1 MCKQV
6 CIKRELIENYLSF
19 FYNNAMERIDYI
31 LDFCKELGKQ
41 MIVAGANIERVD
53 LCTERICHA
62 YGLHD
67 VTCANLTTRISISAK
82 DEVKH
87 YAHRQT
93 DVPPQNLNLERLKKL
108 NNLSYYV
115 KNNTPDV
122 TTLYDLLKSVKSND
136 FPWWAMMI
144 GYLVAMA
151 ALARMFIASPAELCV
166 IEINTLV
173 LFGLSKLFSKVHV
186 NKIITNFLSM
196 VLVSLIA
203 SLFFKI
209 GFIEHFFVV
218 LIVNAFYLLPGIQM
232 INCARNILC
241 GNEMNGII
249 DLLKVFLEVCSIVA
263 GVAAVYAVLGN
274 ALGNPAIE
282 NAPTYL
288 ENTPRWVSN
297 LELVILTLM
306 ASAGF
311 GVVFNI
317 QLKDLGFAALGGMIV
332 RIVYILFQMAL
343 PEYRFVFVA
352 LAAFFAALYSEILA
366 ISRKEP
372 STLYLYPSIVPL
384 IPGDLFV
391 YVGLGFM
398 WTDFA
403 IAENARN
410 LALTLLGVSLGFV
423 LCSTIVH
430 YVRKFK
436 FMKKFAD
443 DSK

>member
-1 MCKQV
+1 
-6 CIKRELIENYLSF
+6 
-19 FYNNAMERIDYI
+19 MERIDYI

-41 MIVAGANIERVD
+41 MIACGANIERVD
-53 LCTERICHA
+53 LCIERICHA

-82 DEVKH
+82 DEQKR

-93 DVPPQNLNLERLKKL
+93 DVPPQTLNLERLKKL
-108 NNLSYYV
+108 NNLSYTV
-115 KNNTPDV
+115 KN
-122 TTLYDLLKSVKSND
+122 TLPEESTLPGLLKEVKSND

-151 ALARMFIASPAELCV
+151 ALARIFIAGPAELCV

-173 LFGLSKLFSKVHV
+173 LFGVSKLFSKVHV
-186 NKIITNFLSM
+186 NKIITNFISM
-196 VLVSLIA
+196 FIVSLIA

-209 GFIEHFFVV
+209 GFIQYYFVV

-232 INCARNILC
+232 INCARNLLC
-241 GNEMNGII
+241 GNEMNGVI

-263 GVAAVYAVLGN
+263 GVAAVYALVGN
-274 ALGNPAIE
+274 AIGNPLIQTVPNYA
-282 NAPTYL
+282 A
-288 ENTPRWVSN
+288 NTPVFVIN
-297 LELVILTLM
+297 LELVILTLL

-311 GVVFNI
+311 SVVFNI
-317 QLKDLGFAALGGMIV
+317 QLKDLAFAALGGMIV

-343 PEYRFVFVA
+343 PDYRFVYIA

-366 ISRKEP
+366 ITRKEP

-403 IAENARN
+403 ITDNARN

-430 YVRKFK
+430 YVRKFN
-436 FMKKFAD
+436 FMRKLTD